1 MYAMHY
7 NQMMQ
12 FYHPSYQANTA
23 IIPNMPPPPFGNPQQ
38 FAPPP
43 NFVPG
48 NMPNFMPGNQP
59 QRQNLFIPPQNTYQ
73 NPPNNQNPN
82 QNDNRFARR

>member
-1 MYAMHY
+1 MHY

-23 IIPNMPPPPFGNPQQ
+23 TIPTIPPPPSFANPQQ
-38 FAPPP
+38 QFNVPP

-48 NMPNFMPGNQP
+48 NNPNFVPGNQP
-59 QRQNLFIPPQNTYQ
+59 QRQNAFIPQQQ
-73 NPPNNQNPN
+73 NPYQQNN